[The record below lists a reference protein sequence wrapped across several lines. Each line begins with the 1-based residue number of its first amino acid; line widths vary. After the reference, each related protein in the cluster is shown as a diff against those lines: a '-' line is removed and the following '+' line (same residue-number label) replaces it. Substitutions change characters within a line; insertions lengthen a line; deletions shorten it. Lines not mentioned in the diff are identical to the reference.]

1 MGSSSS
7 AGSTL
12 RCWPGRDCRPGD
24 ETAETTEASEVAMTA
39 DQLDILL
46 RTSLELWGADAVLQ
60 DVGDHPLSAR
70 LALADG
76 LMLTVIEAGPDEA
89 PFRWWLRWSE
99 PAVGGA
105 AEGTLR
111 RRKPC
116 ASTLGLLRTLRE
128 SMGMPPAGKIRIGM
142 GAGAVR

>member
-1 MGSSSS
+1 
-7 AGSTL
+7 
-12 RCWPGRDCRPGD
+12 
-24 ETAETTEASEVAMTA
+24 MTA
-39 DQLDILL
+39 DQLDTLL

-60 DVGDHPLSAR
+60 DVGDQPLCAR
-70 LALADG
+70 LALPDG
-76 LMLTVIEAGPDEA
+76 LVLTVREAAPDEA

-99 PAVGGA
+99 PAVAGA
-105 AEGTLR
+105 AEGALL

-128 SMGMPPAGKIRIGM
+128 SLGVSPVAKIRIGT